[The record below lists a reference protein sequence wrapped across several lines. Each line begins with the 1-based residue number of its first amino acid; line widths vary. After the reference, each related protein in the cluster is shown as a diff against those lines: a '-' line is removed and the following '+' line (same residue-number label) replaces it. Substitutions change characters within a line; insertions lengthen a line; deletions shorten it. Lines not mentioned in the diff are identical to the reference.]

1 LLTGRFIDIGAK
13 IIIRSIKMYSRKE
26 TLKMKRR
33 LIVMLTTITII
44 AALVIPVNAEGPV
57 KQQLLVDQARITFK
71 SFMIDKNMA
80 WFREHMHKAK
90 GFLII
95 PELLQ
100 GAWFIGGSGGRGVL
114 VVKDNATGDWSQPVF
129 YTLGSLTL
137 GIQFGGEKSE
147 IIMAVFTQK
156 GLERLYSSS
165 FKFGG
170 DASIAIGPAGGG
182 GKADIMTDFVSFVRS
197 KGAFAG
203 VSMEGAIVKV
213 NGDWNELYYGKKV
226 SPVGI
231 VNHKLVSNP
240 GSAELLTTIRDALK

>member
-1 LLTGRFIDIGAK
+1 
-13 IIIRSIKMYSRKE
+13 
-26 TLKMKRR
+26 MKRR
-33 LIVMLTTITII
+33 LIVFLTIITII
-44 AALVIPVNAEGPV
+44 AALVTPINAEEPV

-95 PELLQ
+95 PDLLQ

-114 VVKDNATGDWSQPVF
+114 VVKDKTTGDWSQPAF
-129 YTLGSLTL
+129 YTIGSLSF

-147 IIMAVFTQK
+147 IIMMVFTQK
-156 GLERLYSSS
+156 GLERLYASS

-170 DASIAIGPAGGG
+170 DASIAAGPVGGG
-182 GKADIMTDFVSFVRS
+182 AKADVMTDFVSFVRS

-203 VSMEGAIVKV
+203 VSMEGAIVKA
-213 NGDWNELYYGKKV
+213 NHDWNQLYYGKKV

-231 VNHKLVSNP
+231 VEKKLVSNP
-240 GSAELLTTIRDALK
+240 GSAELLNTVRSSFK

>member
-1 LLTGRFIDIGAK
+1 
-13 IIIRSIKMYSRKE
+13 
-26 TLKMKRR
+26 MKRR
-33 LIVMLTTITII
+33 VIVILAIIAII
-44 AALVIPVNAEGPV
+44 AALVSPVGATGPV

-80 WFREHMHKAK
+80 WFRQHMHEAK

-95 PELLQ
+95 PDLLQ

-114 VVKDNATGDWSQPVF
+114 VVKDKNTNDWSQPVF
-129 YTLGSLTL
+129 YTIGSLSL

-147 IIMAVFTQK
+147 IIMMVRTQK

-170 DASIAIGPAGGG
+170 DASIAAGPVGGG
-182 GKADIMTDFVSFVRS
+182 AEADVMTDFVSFVRS

-203 VSMEGAIVKV
+203 ISMEGAIVKV
-213 NGDWNELYYGKKV
+213 NYDWNEAYYGKKV
-226 SPVGI
+226 SPIGI
-231 VNHKLVSNP
+231 IKQKLVSNP
-240 GSAELLTTIRDALK
+240 GSAELIDTIRDAMK

>member
-1 LLTGRFIDIGAK
+1 MLSK
-13 IIIRSIKMYSRKE
+13 KE

-33 LIVMLTTITII
+33 LIVMLTTMTII

-57 KQQLLVDQARITFK
+57 KQQLLVDQAAITFK

-80 WFREHMHKAK
+80 WFREHMNKAE

-114 VVKDNATGDWSQPVF
+114 VVKDKTTGDWSQPAF
-129 YTLGSLTL
+129 YNIGSLTF

-147 IIMAVFTQK
+147 IIMIVFTQK
-156 GLERLYSSS
+156 GLERLYSTS
-165 FKFGG
+165 FAFGG
-170 DASIAIGPAGGG
+170 DASIAVGPVGGG
-182 GKADIMTDFVSFVRS
+182 GKADVMTDYVSFVRS

-203 VSMEGAIVKV
+203 VSMEGAIVKA
-213 NGDWNELYYGKKV
+213 NDDWNELYYGKKV

-231 VNHKLVSNP
+231 VKHKLVSNP
-240 GSAELLTTIRDALK
+240 GSAELLNTIRDAVK

>member
-1 LLTGRFIDIGAK
+1 
-13 IIIRSIKMYSRKE
+13 
-26 TLKMKRR
+26 MKRR
-33 LIVMLTTITII
+33 FIVILTVITII
-44 AALVIPVNAEGPV
+44 AAFVTPVNAEEPV
-57 KQQLLVDQARITFK
+57 KQQLLVDQARIIFK
-71 SFMIDKNMA
+71 SFMTDKNMA

-114 VVKDNATGDWSQPVF
+114 VVKDKNTGDWSQPVF
-129 YTLGSLTL
+129 YTIGSLSL

-147 IIMAVFTQK
+147 IIMMVFTQK
-156 GLERLYSSS
+156 GLDRLYSSS

-170 DASIAIGPAGGG
+170 DASIAAGPVGGG
-182 GKADIMTDFVSFVRS
+182 AKADVMTDFVSFVRS

-203 VSMEGAIVKV
+203 ISMEGAIVKV
-213 NGDWNELYYGKKV
+213 NHDWNQAYYGKKV

-231 VNHKLVSNP
+231 IKHQLASNP
-240 GSAELLTTIRDALK
+240 GSAELRDTIRDSLK

>member
-1 LLTGRFIDIGAK
+1 MKKRAIVILTVSA
-13 IIIRSIKMYSRKE
+13 
-26 TLKMKRR
+26 
-33 LIVMLTTITII
+33 II
-44 AALVIPVNAEGPV
+44 AALVTSVGATDAV

-80 WFREHMHKAK
+80 WFRDHMHQAK

-100 GAWFIGGSGGRGVL
+100 GAWFVGGSGGRGVL
-114 VVKDNATGDWSQPVF
+114 VVKDKNTGDWSQPSF
-129 YTLGSLTL
+129 YTIGSLSF

-147 IIMAVFTQK
+147 IIMMVFTDK

-170 DASIAIGPAGGG
+170 DASIAAGPVGGG
-182 GKADIMTDFVSFVRS
+182 AEADIMTDFVSFVRS

-203 VSMEGAIVKV
+203 ISLEGAILKV
-213 NGDWNELYYGKKV
+213 NYDWDEAYYGQKV
-226 SPVGI
+226 SPIGI
-231 VNHKLVSNP
+231 IKQKLVSNP
-240 GSAELLTTIRDALK
+240 GSAELLNTIRDSLK

>member
-1 LLTGRFIDIGAK
+1 
-13 IIIRSIKMYSRKE
+13 
-26 TLKMKRR
+26 MKRR
-33 LIVMLTTITII
+33 FIVILSFII
-44 AALVIPVNAEGPV
+44 IIVPLVTPINAEEPI

-114 VVKDNATGDWSQPVF
+114 VVKDKKTGDWSQPAF
-129 YTLGSLTL
+129 YTIGSLSF

-147 IIMAVFTQK
+147 IIMVVFSQK
-156 GLERLYSSS
+156 GLDRLYSSS

-170 DASIAIGPAGGG
+170 DASIAVGPVGGG
-182 GKADIMTDFVSFVRS
+182 AKADVMTDFVSFMRS

-203 VSMEGAIVKV
+203 ISLEGAIVKA
-213 NGDWNELYYGKKV
+213 NYDWNEAYYGKKV
-226 SPVGI
+226 SPLGI
-231 VNHKLVSNP
+231 VEKKLVSNP
-240 GSAELLTTIRDALK
+240 GSAELLNTVQSSVK

>member
-1 LLTGRFIDIGAK
+1 
-13 IIIRSIKMYSRKE
+13 
-26 TLKMKRR
+26 MKRR
-33 LIVMLTTITII
+33 LIVILTVTTII
-44 AALVIPVNAEGPV
+44 AALITPLNAAEPAKQQAEPVKQQAEPTKQQAESV

-114 VVKDNATGDWSQPVF
+114 VVKDKKTGDWSQPSF
-129 YTLGSLTL
+129 YTIGSLSL

-147 IIMAVFTQK
+147 IIMMVFTQK
-156 GLERLYSSS
+156 GLERLYSTS

-170 DASIAIGPAGGG
+170 DASIAAGPVGGG
-182 GKADIMTDFVSFVRS
+182 AKADVMTDFVSFVRS

-203 VSMEGAIVKV
+203 VSMEGAIVKA
-213 NGDWNELYYGKKV
+213 NYEWNQTYYGKKV
-226 SPVGI
+226 SPLGI
-231 VNHKLVSNP
+231 AEQKLVSNP
-240 GSAELLTTIRDALK
+240 GTAELLNTIRSSIK